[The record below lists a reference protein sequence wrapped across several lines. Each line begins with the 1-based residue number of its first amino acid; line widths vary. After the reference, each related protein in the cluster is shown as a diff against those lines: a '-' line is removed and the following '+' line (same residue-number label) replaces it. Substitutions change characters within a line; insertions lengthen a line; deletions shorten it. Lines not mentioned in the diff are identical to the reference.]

1 MAGGSQK
8 YIKSRIRSLKSTLQI
23 TKAMETVANSKL
35 RKAQTQ
41 LLATRPYYHILQ
53 KTLKTILAHNRD
65 LASGYLKIPEG
76 NRAVYVVIAGDRG
89 LAGGYY
95 HNLFKL
101 LTQELAGKEAEV
113 LPVGKKAVEFSQ
125 VKALPTLRE
134 APVAEKVTAEDCFAL
149 GRMLADRFLAG
160 KTDGVYV
167 VYTRFASVLRQEPRV
182 LRLLPLVREE
192 STGEKTVRGDIL
204 YEPDSEE
211 VFGRIVPEY
220 LGGVLYGVL
229 CESRASEQAARRTA
243 MDTASKNADEMIGN
257 LRLAYNRVRQAA
269 ITQEITQIVAGN

>member
-1 MAGGSQK
+1 MAGVSQK
-8 YIKSRIRSLKSTLQI
+8 NIKSRIRSLKSTLQI

-35 RKAQTQ
+35 RKAQAQ
-41 LLATRPYYHILQ
+41 LHAARPYCQILQ
-53 KTLKTILAHNRD
+53 KTLKTILSHNRD

-76 NRAVYVVIAGDRG
+76 TRAAYVVIAGDRG

-101 LTQELAGKEAEV
+101 LIQELEGKEAV
-113 LPVGKKAVEFSQ
+113 VVPVGKKAVEFSHG
-125 VKALPTLRE
+125 KTLPVLQE
-134 APVAEKVTAEDCFAL
+134 SMVAERITAEDCFAL
-149 GRMLADRFLAG
+149 GQLLADRFLAG
-160 KTDGVYV
+160 QTDAVYV
-167 VYTRFASVLRQEPRV
+167 VYTRFASVLRQEPKV

-192 STGEKTVRGDIL
+192 STGEKTGGSDIL

-220 LGGVLYGVL
+220 LGGVLYGAL
-229 CESRASEQAARRTA
+229 CESRTSEQAARRTA
-243 MDTASKNADEMIGN
+243 MDTASKNADEMIGD
-257 LRLAYNRVRQAA
+257 LRLVYNRVRQAA